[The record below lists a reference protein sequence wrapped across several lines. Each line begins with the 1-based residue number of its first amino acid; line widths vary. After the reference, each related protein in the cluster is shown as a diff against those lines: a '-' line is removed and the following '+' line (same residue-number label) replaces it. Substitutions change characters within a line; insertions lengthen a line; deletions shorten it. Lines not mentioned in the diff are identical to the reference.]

1 MSLQDLLSDFVARIN
16 NSIMV
21 GRPTAEVLKNN
32 IVINVCKKLTSLG
45 YFDGFED
52 NDRTLMVKIN
62 LARAKKIVRISKP
75 GHRIYISYQDIPT
88 ISGGIGFNIISTSK
102 GVLHHAEAAKQKT
115 GGELLF
121 QIY

>member
-45 YFDGFED
+45 YFEGFEVS
-52 NDRTLMVKIN
+52 DRTLMVKIN
-62 LARAKKIVRISKP
+62 LERSKKIIRISKP

-88 ISGGIGFNIISTSK
+88 ITGGIGFNIISTSK
-102 GVLHHAEAAKQKT
+102 GVLHHAEAAKNKV